1 MLSSKLQRAKVAF
14 NTCLIPRSGRRGA
27 SVTAHDDYTDVRCTC
42 HWHGS
47 HDQCERMTAK
57 FDARSVDLNS
67 GTSLAPVVAVQCK
80 TRIAIFY
87 NGGNGVGDGRREDG
101 QAKVEVPPSS
111 PPLLAA
117 TVGCDPVFSA
127 RFSAL
132 ARTPRRFKSCTLP
145 QALTRAG
152 KASAGHAGY
161 VFLPHFF

>member
-101 QAKVEVPPSS
+101 QAKLKCPHHHPPACGDS
-111 PPLLAA
+111 A
-117 TVGCDPVFSA
+117 CDPVCSF
-127 RFSAL
+127 
-132 ARTPRRFKSCTLP
+132 PP
-145 QALTRAG
+145 WPEPRAG
-152 KASAGHAGY
+152 SKAARVTTSSPVLGQNTAP
-161 VFLPHFF
+161 VQKLRV

>member
-1 MLSSKLQRAKVAF
+1 
-14 NTCLIPRSGRRGA
+14 
-27 SVTAHDDYTDVRCTC
+27 
-42 HWHGS
+42 
-47 HDQCERMTAK
+47 MTAK

-117 TVGCDPVFSA
+117 TVPVTLCA
-127 RFSAL
+127 RFRPGQNPAPVQKL
-132 ARTPRRFKSCTLP
+132 R
-145 QALTRAG
+145 
-152 KASAGHAGY
+152 
-161 VFLPHFF
+161 V